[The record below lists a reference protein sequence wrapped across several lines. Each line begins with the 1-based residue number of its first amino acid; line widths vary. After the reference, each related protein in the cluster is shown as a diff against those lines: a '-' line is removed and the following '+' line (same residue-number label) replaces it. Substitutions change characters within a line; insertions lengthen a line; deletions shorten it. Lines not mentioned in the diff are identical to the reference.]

1 MPRTAL
7 VAAPLLAIALAL
19 PAAAQQ
25 RLLVLNKADHTMSI
39 VDPVAMKVIG
49 TVPVGRGPHE
59 AVASAD
65 GRTGYVANYGD
76 QQANNS
82 ISIVDIASMKETRR
96 VDLGALARPK
106 RFEVFGV
113 PLGIQMAPDGKR
125 AYIARAQANRVDAL
139 DLDKLEFV
147 GSVETGKGPD
157 GLAYSVVG
165 G

>member
-1 MPRTAL
+1 MPRSAFVTVL
-7 VAAPLLAIALAL
+7 FLAVTL
-19 PAAAQQ
+19 PCDAQQ

-59 AVASAD
+59 AVTSAD

-96 VDLGALARPK
+96 
-106 RFEVFGV
+106 
-113 PLGIQMAPDGKR
+113 
-125 AYIARAQANRVDAL
+125 
-139 DLDKLEFV
+139 
-147 GSVETGKGPD
+147 
-157 GLAYSVVG
+157 
-165 G
+165 